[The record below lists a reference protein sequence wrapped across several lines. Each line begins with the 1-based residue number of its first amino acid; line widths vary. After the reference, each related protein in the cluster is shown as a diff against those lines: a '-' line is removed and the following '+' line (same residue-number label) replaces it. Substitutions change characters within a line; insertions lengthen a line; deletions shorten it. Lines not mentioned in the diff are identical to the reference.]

1 MRADRVGYFIVGLFV
16 VVMLAGLV
24 GLLTVLAGRGAQTV
38 GYETVYAN
46 VSGLKFGT
54 PVFFE
59 GFQAG
64 QIERIEPITVEDHTE
79 FRIELSVRADLSIP
93 DDSEVLIVQP
103 NLLSGRALSV
113 KAGRS
118 KTTIPVGGRIP
129 GGSTTGLAALP
140 GLVSGGQ
147 DVIENARALMVE
159 ATGAM
164 AAIKRWVNEDMIRIT
179 ANYESLPLVLQGE
192 AQALSAEARS
202 TVLAANA
209 VIERANL
216 FLNEANAGSVSRSL
230 GNVETLTNDLVKTSA
245 DLRTLSNDTRIVVEQ
260 IRALISDNKTDIE
273 GSVVDMR
280 YTMETIAERIDSVT
294 YNLEGTSRNMYEF
307 SRQIRINPG
316 LLLGGTAAEEAL
328 EAGAER

>member
-1 MRADRVGYFIVGLFV
+1 MRADRFGYFLVGLFV

-24 GLLTVLAGRGAQTV
+24 GLLTVLAGRGARTD

-64 QIERIEPITVEDHTE
+64 QIERIVPITVDDHTE
-79 FRIELSVRADLSIP
+79 FRIEFSVRADLSIP

-103 NLLSGRALSV
+103 NLLSGRALSI

-118 KTTIPVGGRIP
+118 RTLVKAGGHILS
-129 GGSTTGLAALP
+129 GSTSGLAALP

-147 DVIENARALMVE
+147 DVIEDARALMTE
-159 ATGAM
+159 ATAAM
-164 AAIKRWVNEDMIRIT
+164 SAIRRWVGEDMVRIT
-179 ANYESLPLVLQGE
+179 ANYESLPLVLQTE
-192 AQALSAEARS
+192 AQALSVEARS
-202 TVLAANA
+202 TILAANA
-209 VIERANL
+209 VIERTNL
-216 FLNEANAGSVSRSL
+216 FLNDQNAGSVTRSL
-230 GNVETLTNDLVKTSA
+230 ANVEALTGDLAQTST
-245 DLRTLSNDTRIVVEQ
+245 DLRSLSNDTRIVVEQ
-260 IRALISDNKTDIE
+260 IRALLADNKTDIE
-273 GSVVDMR
+273 GSIVDMR
-280 YTMETIAERIDSVT
+280 YTMETIAERIDSMT